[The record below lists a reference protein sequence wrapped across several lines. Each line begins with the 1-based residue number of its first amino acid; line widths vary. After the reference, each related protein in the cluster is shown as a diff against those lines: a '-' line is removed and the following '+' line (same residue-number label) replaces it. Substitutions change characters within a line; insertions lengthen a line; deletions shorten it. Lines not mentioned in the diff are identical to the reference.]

1 MSIHVLDEA
10 NRCLHCKAPQCQKG
24 CPIHT
29 PIPQIIAMLQEG
41 RLDEAGR
48 TLFENNPLT
57 TVCSLVCNHENQ
69 CEGHCVLGKKG
80 APVHFSAI
88 ENYISSTYSTKM
100 VKGPAP
106 SNGMRVAIVR
116 KPIKNMYLRI
126 KPPNADI
133 VISAPQRMSQSA
145 IERFVTERKPWIERA
160 QRSMR
165 QARDAQLNAQR
176 AQNGNIGD
184 TGASANP
191 PAFVWTD
198 EAKARAQRN
207 IESQLPVLLAKWG
220 PIVGRT
226 PTHITLRLMSS
237 RWGSCTPKTGRIRLN
252 LQLGLMAPR
261 FLEYVLV
268 HEMTHLWENGHGE
281 GFQRRMSAYLP
292 QWRQLRRDINRQV
305 VL

>member
-1 MSIHVLDEA
+1 MTYGQRNGGNGRNGRGVGHRNRNRVISETTASIA
-10 NRCLHCKAPQCQKG
+10 
-24 CPIHT
+24 
-29 PIPQIIAMLQEG
+29 
-41 RLDEAGR
+41 
-48 TLFENNPLT
+48 
-57 TVCSLVCNHENQ
+57 
-69 CEGHCVLGKKG
+69 
-80 APVHFSAI
+80 
-88 ENYISSTYSTKM
+88 
-100 VKGPAP
+100 
-106 SNGMRVAIVR
+106 GMRVAIVR

-145 IERFVTERKPWIERA
+145 IERFVTERKPWIE
-160 QRSMR
+160 
-165 QARDAQLNAQR
+165 
-176 AQNGNIGD
+176 
-184 TGASANP
+184 
-191 PAFVWTD
+191 
-198 EAKARAQRN
+198 RAQRN

>member
-1 MSIHVLDEA
+1 MTYGQRNGGNGRYGRGVGHRNRNRVISETTASIA
-10 NRCLHCKAPQCQKG
+10 
-24 CPIHT
+24 
-29 PIPQIIAMLQEG
+29 
-41 RLDEAGR
+41 
-48 TLFENNPLT
+48 
-57 TVCSLVCNHENQ
+57 
-69 CEGHCVLGKKG
+69 
-80 APVHFSAI
+80 
-88 ENYISSTYSTKM
+88 
-100 VKGPAP
+100 
-106 SNGMRVAIVR
+106 GMRVAIVR

-268 HEMTHLWENGHGE
+268 HEMDPPVGE
-281 GFQRRMSAYLP
+281 RPRRGLSKAYERLSAAMEAVAPRHQPAGGAVRGCSGYLP
-292 QWRQLRRDINRQV
+292 SAAESPAAEPSSSAVCRRTSSVSIRRPSTLV
-305 VL
+305 TTMS

>member
-1 MSIHVLDEA
+1 MTYGQRNGGNGRYGRGVGHR
-10 NRCLHCKAPQCQKG
+10 NRN
-24 CPIHT
+24 
-29 PIPQIIAMLQEG
+29 
-41 RLDEAGR
+41 R
-48 TLFENNPLT
+48 
-57 TVCSLVCNHENQ
+57 
-69 CEGHCVLGKKG
+69 
-80 APVHFSAI
+80 
-88 ENYISSTYSTKM
+88 
-100 VKGPAP
+100 
-106 SNGMRVAIVR
+106 
-116 KPIKNMYLRI
+116 
-126 KPPNADI
+126 
-133 VISAPQRMSQSA
+133 VISETTASIA
-145 IERFVTERKPWIERA
+145 G
-160 QRSMR
+160 MR

>member
-1 MSIHVLDEA
+1 
-10 NRCLHCKAPQCQKG
+10 
-24 CPIHT
+24 
-29 PIPQIIAMLQEG
+29 
-41 RLDEAGR
+41 
-48 TLFENNPLT
+48 
-57 TVCSLVCNHENQ
+57 
-69 CEGHCVLGKKG
+69 
-80 APVHFSAI
+80 
-88 ENYISSTYSTKM
+88 
-100 VKGPAP
+100 
-106 SNGMRVAIVR
+106 MRVAIVR

-268 HEMTHLWENGHGE
+268 HERDDPPVGE
-281 GFQRRMSAYLP
+281 RPRRGLSKAYERLSAAMEAVAPRHQPAGGAVRGCSGYLP
-292 QWRQLRRDINRQV
+292 SAAESPAAEPSSSAVCRRTSSVSIRRPSTLV
-305 VL
+305 TTMS

>member
-1 MSIHVLDEA
+1 MTYGQRNGGNGRYGRGVGHRNRNRVISETTASIA
-10 NRCLHCKAPQCQKG
+10 
-24 CPIHT
+24 
-29 PIPQIIAMLQEG
+29 
-41 RLDEAGR
+41 
-48 TLFENNPLT
+48 
-57 TVCSLVCNHENQ
+57 
-69 CEGHCVLGKKG
+69 
-80 APVHFSAI
+80 
-88 ENYISSTYSTKM
+88 
-100 VKGPAP
+100 
-106 SNGMRVAIVR
+106 GMRVAIVR

-145 IERFVTERKPWIERA
+145 IERFVTERKPWIERAQRSMRQARDAQLNAQRAQNGNIGDTGASANPPAFVWTDEAKARA

>member
-1 MSIHVLDEA
+1 MTYGQR
-10 NRCLHCKAPQCQKG
+10 NG
-24 CPIHT
+24 GN
-29 PIPQIIAMLQEG
+29 G
-41 RLDEAGR
+41 RYGR
-48 TLFENNPLT
+48 
-57 TVCSLVCNHENQ
+57 
-69 CEGHCVLGKKG
+69 G
-80 APVHFSAI
+80 HFSAI

>member
-1 MSIHVLDEA
+1 MTYGQRNGGNGRNGRGVGHRNRNRVISETTASIA
-10 NRCLHCKAPQCQKG
+10 
-24 CPIHT
+24 
-29 PIPQIIAMLQEG
+29 
-41 RLDEAGR
+41 
-48 TLFENNPLT
+48 
-57 TVCSLVCNHENQ
+57 
-69 CEGHCVLGKKG
+69 
-80 APVHFSAI
+80 
-88 ENYISSTYSTKM
+88 
-100 VKGPAP
+100 
-106 SNGMRVAIVR
+106 GMRVAIVR

-133 VISAPQRMSQSA
+133 VISAPQRMSQNA

-176 AQNGNIGD
+176 AQNGTIGD

-220 PIVGRT
+220 PVVGRT

-261 FLEYVLV
+261 FFEYVLV

-292 QWRQLRRDINRQV
+292 QWSSCAATSTGRWCCKRPLGLLAVRRGIASRGT
-305 VL
+305 VLIGGVPAHFQRFDTTAVHFGDDHVITVIG

>member
-1 MSIHVLDEA
+1 MTYGQRNGGNGRYGRGVGHRNRNRVISETTASIA
-10 NRCLHCKAPQCQKG
+10 
-24 CPIHT
+24 
-29 PIPQIIAMLQEG
+29 
-41 RLDEAGR
+41 
-48 TLFENNPLT
+48 
-57 TVCSLVCNHENQ
+57 
-69 CEGHCVLGKKG
+69 
-80 APVHFSAI
+80 
-88 ENYISSTYSTKM
+88 
-100 VKGPAP
+100 
-106 SNGMRVAIVR
+106 GMRVAIVR

-268 HEMTHLWENGHGE
+268 HEIDPPVGE
-281 GFQRRMSAYLP
+281 RPRRGLSKAYERLSAAMEAVAPRHQPAGGAVRGRLGYLASVAESPAAEPSSSAVCRRTSSVSIRRPSTSVTTMS
-292 QWRQLRRDINRQV
+292 
-305 VL
+305 